1 MKEKKYFLSSLSW
14 LMKPAVRG
22 FHVYR
27 SIWLPKESQVLSC
40 SHEVDDNMYDLFAI
54 KTCIKDESGKEQI
67 VGHLPLELSRV
78 TKYLLDRGAVVTV
91 TLSSTHYRRSVLVQ
105 GGLEIPCIVK
115 AKMIAT
121 EKNKLILA
129 RYYELAKKSYVDVS
143 PEREI
148 IIGSFL
154 DDNQVNSAENI
165 SFSVERGIRRK
176 EEKVSTLDKRTSQ
189 DIRSFFKT
197 SEETPKTEEGKK
209 THESEIIIIG

>member
-1 MKEKKYFLSSLSW
+1 
-14 LMKPAVRG
+14 
-22 FHVYR
+22 
-27 SIWLPKESQVLSC
+27 
-40 SHEVDDNMYDLFAI
+40 
-54 KTCIKDESGKEQI
+54 
-67 VGHLPLELSRV
+67 
-78 TKYLLDRGAVVTV
+78 
-91 TLSSTHYRRSVLVQ
+91 
-105 GGLEIPCIVK
+105 
-115 AKMIAT
+115 MIAT

-176 EEKVSTLDKRTSQ
+176 EEKVSTLDKPTSQ

-209 THESEIIIIG
+209 THESEIIVID